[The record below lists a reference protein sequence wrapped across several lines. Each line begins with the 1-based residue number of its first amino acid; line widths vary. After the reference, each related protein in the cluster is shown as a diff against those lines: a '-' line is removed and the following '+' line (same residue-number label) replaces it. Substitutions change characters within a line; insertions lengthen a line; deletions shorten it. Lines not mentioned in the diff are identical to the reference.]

1 MCIHSPKDGNVL
13 RNDGNSFFSFQLL
26 AWITL
31 TFLMKEF
38 SIRFP
43 HWVSQAGRDTF
54 LPAQYKYDSSN
65 TVFDNSILTWG
76 TDYGITCVMI
86 YGVLRLLSAKP
97 WNSAYQNEVS
107 WGLRLRAAALLLSY
121 AISVFAGGIAHQ
133 NYSTI
138 DSLNSLS
145 FRILWTICVGSVT
158 AAGGYMGMCGSE
170 ICRRFHTYSDKDFRI
185 PVIPDHYWVFYGLY
199 MTFVC
204 ACGGISCKRPA
215 CDIFIAGVS
224 QIIPTAYCEVVLMSK
239 KWHDAGL
246 IERKTTMNYNTTDGI
261 MKHSRYIYYIGFIL
275 NAPLLPLYP
284 VLVQYTSLPLG
295 VVNMLLHCNLT
306 LSWGLQAIGLFQ
318 ICQAIDNTKHK
329 N

>member
-1 MCIHSPKDGNVL
+1 
-13 RNDGNSFFSFQLL
+13 
-26 AWITL
+26 
-31 TFLMKEF
+31 MKEF

-158 AAGGYMGMCGSE
+158 AAGGYMVGLKKCIVLTVYLVLTFIINMTSFLALLL
-170 ICRRFHTYSDKDFRI
+170 ITL
-185 PVIPDHYWVFYGLY
+185 VIF
-199 MTFVC
+199 
-204 ACGGISCKRPA
+204 
-215 CDIFIAGVS
+215 
-224 QIIPTAYCEVVLMSK
+224 
-239 KWHDAGL
+239 
-246 IERKTTMNYNTTDGI
+246 
-261 MKHSRYIYYIGFIL
+261 
-275 NAPLLPLYP
+275 
-284 VLVQYTSLPLG
+284 SL
-295 VVNMLLHCNLT
+295 
-306 LSWGLQAIGLFQ
+306 F
-318 ICQAIDNTKHK
+318 
-329 N
+329 